1 VVHLQGCRRDQ
12 RLPVPGVQAAPVI
25 YTSHWRSP
33 LLEDADAVIVSI
45 SRGQPRWRLP
55 FRYRRLPEL
64 APDDATWAQE
74 DEEAFEGSYLDQLA
88 KLGAE
93 RIVADLERIA
103 AGHPIILLCWERPHE
118 EICHRWALARFI
130 EQEAGIVV
138 PELSAGMVGKRP
150 DAQPVLFDEKEGA

>member
-1 VVHLQGCRRDQ
+1 
-12 RLPVPGVQAAPVI
+12 VI

-64 APDDATWAQE
+64 APNDATWAQK
-74 DEEAFEGSYLDQLA
+74 DEEAFECSYLDQLA
-88 KLGAE
+88 SLGAE

-103 AGHPIILLCWERPHE
+103 AGRPVILLCWERSQE
-118 EICHRWALARFI
+118 EFCHRSILARFI

-138 PELSAGMVGKRP
+138 PELQPGMLPRRVT
-150 DAQPVLFDEKEGA
+150 AQPPLFDERGGA